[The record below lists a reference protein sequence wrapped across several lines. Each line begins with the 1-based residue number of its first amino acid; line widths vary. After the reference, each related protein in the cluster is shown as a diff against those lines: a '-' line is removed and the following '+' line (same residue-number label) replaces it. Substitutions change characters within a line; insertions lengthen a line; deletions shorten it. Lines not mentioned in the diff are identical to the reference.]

1 MRGGI
6 FGTGPRISLRSI
18 RAGPP
23 SAHLT
28 ASDGHARANIAG
40 DTGDDRMT
48 ARTSAQVQGTHPGHA
63 AGSVAEIPD
72 RGFCCR
78 FACFDFVFF
87 ALAIFG
93 VCCPV

>member
-6 FGTGPRISLRSI
+6 FGHRPPDFAALNPGWT
-18 RAGPP
+18 P

-63 AGSVAEIPD
+63 AGSVAGIPD

>member
-6 FGTGPRISLRSI
+6 FGHRPPDFAALNPGWT
-18 RAGPP
+18 P

-48 ARTSAQVQGTHPGHA
+48 ARTSAEV
-63 AGSVAEIPD
+63 
-72 RGFCCR
+72 
-78 FACFDFVFF
+78 
-87 ALAIFG
+87 
-93 VCCPV
+93 